1 MTLGTCPATP
11 GEICCVNNGA
21 KTGACVATGPCPS
34 GTTSEID
41 CKGPGECPMGNSCC
55 GTPTGSAT
63 IAPVPGC
70 TYDKSSGEINMKCA
84 SSCAA
89 GDYVICEANGDCPS
103 GQTCIP
109 FKFKGAPMGHCM

>member
-1 MTLGTCPATP
+1 
-11 GEICCVNNGA
+11 
-21 KTGACVATGPCPS
+21 VAAAPCPV

-41 CKGPGECPMGNSCC
+41 CKSAADCPAGNSCC
-55 GTPTGSAT
+55 ATPMGTAS
-63 IAPVPGC
+63 IAAVPGC
-70 TYDKSSGEINMKCA
+70 TYDKSTGEFNMHCL

-89 GDYVICEANGDCPS
+89 GDSVICAANTDCPS